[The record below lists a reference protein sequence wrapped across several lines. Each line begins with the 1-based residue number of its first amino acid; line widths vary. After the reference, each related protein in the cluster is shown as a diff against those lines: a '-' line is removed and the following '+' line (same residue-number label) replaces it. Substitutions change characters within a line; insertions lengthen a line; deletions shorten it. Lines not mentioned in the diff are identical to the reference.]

1 MKLKTYPQ
9 IYFKDC
15 NGKHF
20 IRTVNWYGR
29 VFEFMYDE
37 DGDIVLKQKYFMEE
51 YERMMKEESIEV
63 AEIFDEMHKET
74 PNEMK

>member
-1 MKLKTYPQ
+1 
-9 IYFKDC
+9 
-15 NGKHF
+15 
-20 IRTVNWYGR
+20 
-29 VFEFMYDE
+29 
-37 DGDIVLKQKYFMEE
+37 MEE